1 MGPTSN
7 FPSPTFCLHSDEKNM
22 KFSFR
27 LLQILF
33 LLIFL
38 NRIVRNK
45 AAEKA
50 KSVSHHGHGHGHG
63 HGGHGGHGGNSG
75 GGSNSGPVSPVSS
88 QTASVITH
96 GSTASTGNNQ
106 HQQQQ
111 HAMQQQQHVLPPHDS
126 PHQRPGSYSIN
137 GILGIPQTDPNGN
150 IKRKRD
156 DHGKSR
162 PIHYNI
168 VSYWP
173 KNKQENV

>member
-1 MGPTSN
+1 MST
-7 FPSPTFCLHSDEKNM
+7 H
-22 KFSFR
+22 
-27 LLQILF
+27 
-33 LLIFL
+33 
-38 NRIVRNK
+38 RIVRNK

-50 KSVSHHGHGHGHG
+50 KSVNHHGHGHGH
-63 HGGHGGHGGNSG
+63 GHGGHGGNSG

-96 GSTASTGNNQ
+96 GSAASTGNNQ
-106 HQQQQ
+106 HQQQQQ

-156 DHGKSR
+156 DHGQHSLSNSVLFQVVVVVLSWLCVLNQPR
-162 PIHYNI
+162 VELI
-168 VSYWP
+168 WLDA
-173 KNKQENV
+173 KNSNTPGKRRNG

>member
-1 MGPTSN
+1 MTQQQQTLLSN
-7 FPSPTFCLHSDEKNM
+7 HCSFSIIKSFLFC
-22 KFSFR
+22 R
-27 LLQILF
+27 LTY
-33 LLIFL
+33 
-38 NRIVRNK
+38 RIVRNK

-50 KSVSHHGHGHGHG
+50 KSVNHHGHGHGH
-63 HGGHGGHGGNSG
+63 GHGGHGGNSG

-96 GSTASTGNNQ
+96 GSAASTGNNQ

-156 DHGKSR
+156 DHGQHSLYLNSEVVG
-162 PIHYNI
+162 IEAALI
-168 VSYWP
+168 
-173 KNKQENV
+173 

>member
-1 MGPTSN
+1 MISFFKDTELKTASN
-7 FPSPTFCLHSDEKNM
+7 NFSLSAFFFFFKSTF
-22 KFSFR
+22 
-27 LLQILF
+27 
-33 LLIFL
+33 
-38 NRIVRNK
+38 RIVRNK

-106 HQQQQ
+106 HQQ

-162 PIHYNI
+162 LFHYNTNG
-168 VSYWP
+168 YWFL
-173 KNKQENV
+173 QI